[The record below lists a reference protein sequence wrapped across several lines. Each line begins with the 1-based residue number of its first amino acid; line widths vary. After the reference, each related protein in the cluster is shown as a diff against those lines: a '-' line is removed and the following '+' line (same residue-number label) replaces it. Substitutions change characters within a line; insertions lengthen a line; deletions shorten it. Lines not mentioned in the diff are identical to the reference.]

1 MFIYQNYYLIL
12 LHNQNRKEMKT
23 KKSTKVLVG
32 VIDDTFTEVDLSEFL
47 KDNPAIMADLKK
59 KYKL

>member
-1 MFIYQNYYLIL
+1 
-12 LHNQNRKEMKT
+12 MKT

-47 KDNPAIMADLKK
+47 KDNPTIMADLKK